1 MYTVTKFIACKG
13 KVKALMA
20 LGQSHFYLQDHTTMV
35 LTESTWV
42 DAWTVKEASD
52 IMSNAAYLNKRMQS
66 LKNFV
71 KYFYDTCA
79 SLISQHSDDGSM
91 TKYWWD
97 IPECMPTSDG
107 LPSSPGI
114 PTIDCLEG
122 GKDFTYT
129 PGMKGSSGVLKCEA
143 QAEVALPGAAPST
156 TTTGMHNF
164 LDRYCMPEIDHSH
177 SRQ

>member
-20 LGQSHFYLQDHTTMV
+20 LGQSHFYPQDHTTML

-52 IMSNAAYLNKRMQS
+52 IMSNAAYLDKRMQS

-71 KYFYDTCA
+71 KYFYGTCA

-97 IPECMPTSDG
+97 IPEHANERWITFKS
-107 LPSSPGI
+107 
-114 PTIDCLEG
+114 
-122 GKDFTYT
+122 
-129 PGMKGSSGVLKCEA
+129 
-143 QAEVALPGAAPST
+143 
-156 TTTGMHNF
+156 
-164 LDRYCMPEIDHSH
+164 RHSH
-177 SRQ
+177 DRLPRGGQGLHIHTRYERLLRLAC

>member
-1 MYTVTKFIACKG
+1 MSTPVVFLERQNSLPRIKTSIHGGAESIPLLPRTPSRGGHGKNTVTKFIACKG

-20 LGQSHFYLQDHTTMV
+20 LGQSHFYLQDHTTML

-97 IPECMPTSDG
+97 IPEHAN
-107 LPSSPGI
+107 
-114 PTIDCLEG
+114 E
-122 GKDFTYT
+122 
-129 PGMKGSSGVLKCEA
+129 
-143 QAEVALPGAAPST
+143 
-156 TTTGMHNF
+156 
-164 LDRYCMPEIDHSH
+164 R
-177 SRQ
+177 

>member
-1 MYTVTKFIACKG
+1 MINAEFITGLEAYYRNEMYTVTKFIACKG

-97 IPECMPTSDG
+97 IPEHAN
-107 LPSSPGI
+107 
-114 PTIDCLEG
+114 E
-122 GKDFTYT
+122 
-129 PGMKGSSGVLKCEA
+129 
-143 QAEVALPGAAPST
+143 
-156 TTTGMHNF
+156 
-164 LDRYCMPEIDHSH
+164 R
-177 SRQ
+177 